1 MLASLFNKGSHF
13 VSSPLHIR
21 YLSIE
26 GITSSPL
33 KVAFSVPKKRFKN
46 ATDRNRI
53 KRQLREVYRLNKHHL
68 VPNLIQSNTCLH
80 CLIIYSSNEPPTFNQ
95 LEQAFT
101 KLIDYFNSRL

>member
-13 VSSPLHIR
+13 VSSPLYVR
-21 YLSIE
+21 YQRVE
-26 GITSSPL
+26 GITSSPI

-46 ATDRNRI
+46 AIDRNRI

-80 CLIIYSSNEPPTFNQ
+80 CLIIYSSNTHSTFKQ